1 MGMRQKDVD
10 KILELGVLLSS
21 ERDLNRLLEKILS
34 SVMELTRCD
43 AGTLYL
49 LDGDSLRFKIMRN
62 DTLGKYEGGDG
73 RDPNLP
79 PVPLD
84 REHVCSLAL
93 LENRTIVVGDVK
105 NCREYDFSGH
115 LNYDK
120 EMGYD
125 TKSILVV
132 PMRNR
137 EGERIGVLQM
147 INAMDSQ
154 GNVCPFPEDTVLLV
168 ESVASQAAITIQ
180 NVRYIRAIKGLFQ
193 SFVRVMSSAV
203 DERTPYNGNHT
214 RHMAAYGEKFI
225 DYLNENARA
234 KGEKEPFSQE
244 HREELLMSIWFH
256 DIGKLVTPLEVM
268 NKESRLSPME
278 RQEFRHRMEI
288 VRLLAKLEHAR
299 GEMTA
304 EEHEKVMDQTREA
317 EAFVE
322 DMDKE
327 GYVTDEKLA
336 RLNALR
342 ERTYTGEDGK
352 TYPWISREE
361 YDMLSIRRGN
371 LSQKERKI
379 MEDHVVIT
387 DKLLSQIQFS
397 PDLSHVREWAAD
409 HHEALNG
416 TGYPR
421 GKKGQE
427 IPPEVRI
434 ITILDIFDALV
445 AEDRPYKKGKTVEE
459 ALKILMDGAEKG
471 RLDQELTQL
480 FAESRC
486 WQK

>member
-1 MGMRQKDVD
+1 MRQKDVD
-10 KILELGVLLSS
+10 KILEIGVLLSS

-34 SVMELTRCD
+34 SVMELTRCN

-93 LENRTIVVGDVK
+93 LENRTIVVDDVK

-115 LNYDK
+115 LKYDDK
-120 EMGYD
+120 IGYH
-125 TKSILVV
+125 TRSILVV

-137 EGERIGVLQM
+137 EGEKIGVLQM
-147 INAMDSQ
+147 INAMDGQ
-154 GNVCPFPEDTVLLV
+154 GNICPFPEDTVLLV

-214 RHMAAYGEKFI
+214 RHMAACGEKFI
-225 DYLNENARA
+225 DYLNENARSR
-234 KGEKEPFSQE
+234 GEKEPFSKD

-268 NKESRLSPME
+268 NKESRLLPPQ
-278 RQEFRHRMEI
+278 RREFLHRMETI
-288 VRLLAKLEHAR
+288 RLLAKVEYVQGNL
-299 GEMTA
+299 TA
-304 EEHEKVMDQTREA
+304 EEYDKVTGQTREA

-322 DMDKE
+322 AVDKE
-327 GYVTDEKLA
+327 DGYVTDEMMAQLKD
-336 RLNALR
+336 LR
-342 ERTYTGEDGK
+342 DRTYTGEDGK
-352 TYPWISREE
+352 TCPWLSREE

-371 LSQKERKI
+371 LSPEERGI
-379 MEDHVVIT
+379 MEEHVVIT

-397 PDLSHVREWAAD
+397 PELSHVREWAAA

-416 TGYPR
+416 MGYPK
-421 GKKGQE
+421 GKKGTE
-427 IPPEVRI
+427 IPMEVRI

-445 AEDRPYKKGKTVEE
+445 AADRPYKKGKSVEE
-459 ALKILMDGAEKG
+459 ALGILMDGAEKG
-471 RLDQELTQL
+471 RLDKELTQL
-480 FAESRC
+480 FADSRC
-486 WQK
+486 WKK